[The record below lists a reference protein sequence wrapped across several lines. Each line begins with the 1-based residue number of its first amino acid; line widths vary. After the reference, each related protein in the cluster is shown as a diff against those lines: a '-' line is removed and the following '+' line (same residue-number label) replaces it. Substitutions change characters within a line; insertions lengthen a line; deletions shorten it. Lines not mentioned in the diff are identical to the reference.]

1 MYSKHGPGFEL
12 SICKKKKQQQH
23 WEQQH
28 TNKTLIGVNWNAHRP
43 TTSLILDTCTSRIR
57 ATKHCTKAVFYE
69 DKVYHHSLVMTKW
82 QNNECFGILK
92 LWRYL
97 KREKTWNMETYMMV
111 QHNEQSITERHLKV
125 MISLNGK

>member
-1 MYSKHGPGFEL
+1 MYLEHGRGFEL
-12 SICKKKKQQQH
+12 SICKKNNNNNIGNNNTQ
-23 WEQQH
+23 
-28 TNKTLIGVNWNAHRP
+28 TTLIGVNWNAHRP

-57 ATKHCTKAVFYE
+57 ATKHCTKAIFYE
-69 DKVYHHSLVMTKW
+69 DKVCHYSLVMTKW

-97 KREKTWNMETYMMV
+97 KRENTWNMETYMMV
-111 QHNEQSITERHLKV
+111 QHNEQSITERHLKD